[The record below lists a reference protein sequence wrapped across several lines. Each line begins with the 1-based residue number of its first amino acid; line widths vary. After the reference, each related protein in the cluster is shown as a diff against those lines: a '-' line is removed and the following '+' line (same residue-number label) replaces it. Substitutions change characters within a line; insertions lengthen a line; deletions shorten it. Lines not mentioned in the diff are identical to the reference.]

1 MSKTTDIRDLDVLQ
15 ITEALKAMGEPS
27 FRAKQIHQ
35 WLWQKG
41 ARSFEEMT
49 NLSKPLRE
57 KLAEAFKFHVAK
69 FIPLNI
75 QKTVPSKWPLSFT
88 MATKLKV

>member
-41 ARSFEEMT
+41 RVA
-49 NLSKPLRE
+49 SK
-57 KLAEAFKFHVAK
+57 K
-69 FIPLNI
+69 
-75 QKTVPSKWPLSFT
+75 
-88 MATKLKV
+88 

>member
-1 MSKTTDIRDLDVLQ
+1 MSKTVDIRDLDLSQ
-15 ITEALKAMGEPS
+15 LTEALKALGEPG

-41 ARSFEEMT
+41 ARNFEEMT

-57 KLAEAFKFHVAK
+57 KLAVAFTFHVVKKIGRAH
-69 FIPLNI
+69 
-75 QKTVPSKWPLSFT
+75 V
-88 MATKLKV
+88 